1 MKWAPRPN
9 LESYTGY
16 MLKSSYSQVHDQTIQ
31 VTQCGRICINSR
43 KVNLNTVF
51 AGQYVGKRE
60 VADEIWVAGRPYPS
74 FMDYDLGFID
84 QDENKVESVGVNP
97 FTPKVLPM
105 S

>member
-1 MKWAPRPN
+1 MTWIVRSCNAG
-9 LESYTGY
+9 ESALNG
-16 MLKSSYSQVHDQTIQ
+16 
-31 VTQCGRICINSR
+31 R

-74 FMDYDLGFID
+74 FMDYGLGFFD
-84 QDENKVESVGVNP
+84 QDENRVESVGVNP
-97 FTPKVLPM
+97 FAPKVLPM